1 MGEPDTGRN
10 ERGSCASGVRVCIC
24 VCLCVCVCERERG
37 RVVEGVMRGQ
47 QASLPPL
54 PEEGLLC
61 DRLLVSCRGSSLGP

>member
-1 MGEPDTGRN
+1 MVEPDTSGN
-10 ERGSCASGVRVCIC
+10 ERGSCVSGVRVW
-24 VCLCVCVCERERG
+24 VCVRE
-37 RVVEGVMRGQ
+37 RVVEGVIRGQ